1 MTDLAIRI
9 SPPEGVPISFQI
21 ATGGQRFGAQFLDI
35 LITFG
40 GMFLLF
46 LAMIWSG
53 VFDWS
58 LLATLFLLVVFF
70 VRVPYYIFSELVW
83 NGRTIGKRIV
93 KIRVVSAD
101 GTRLTPHQITAR
113 NLMKEVEVF
122 MPATTILSATV
133 DSGWVT
139 LALLVWM
146 LLVLL
151 VPLFNKKR
159 QRLGD
164 MIAGTYVIDQPR
176 SALLPDL
183 AAQSNRRDAGFVFDI
198 AHLEVYGR
206 YELQVL
212 EEILR
217 ERPKSADA
225 RKRVHE
231 VSATIRNKIGFA
243 EKVGPAEDWDFLS
256 DFYRQQRQYLESRQL
271 FGDAR
276 VDKFHDRSTEGG
288 TGPLK

>member
-1 MTDLAIRI
+1 MTNLAIRI
-9 SPPEGVPISFQI
+9 SPPEGVPISFRI
-21 ATGGQRFGAQFLDI
+21 ATGGQRFGAQLLDI

-40 GMFLLF
+40 GMFLFF

-53 VFDWS
+53 IFDWS
-58 LLATLFLLVVFF
+58 LIATLFLLLVFF
-70 VRVPYYIFSELVW
+70 LRVPYYIFSELVW

-101 GTRLTPHQITAR
+101 GGRLTPHQITAR

-133 DSGWVT
+133 ESGWVT
-139 LALLVWM
+139 FALVIWM

-164 MIAGTYVIDQPR
+164 MIAGTYVIDQPQ
-176 SALLPDL
+176 SVLLPDL
-183 AAQSNRRDAGFVFDI
+183 AANGTSQAAGFVFDTV
-198 AHLEVYGR
+198 HLEVYGR

-217 ERPKSADA
+217 QKPRTPEAVTRMED
-225 RKRVHE
+225 
-231 VSATIRNKIGFA
+231 VSKTIQRKIGYA
-243 EKVGPAEDWDFLS
+243 EKVAQGDNWDFLS

-276 VDKFHDRSTEGG
+276 EDKYHEKTKE
-288 TGPLK
+288 PE

>member
-1 MTDLAIRI
+1 MTDLSIRI
-9 SPPEGVPISFQI
+9 SPPEGVPISFRI
-21 ATGGQRFGAQFLDI
+21 ATGGQRFGAQLLDI

-40 GMFLLF
+40 GMFLFF

-53 VFDWS
+53 VFDGS
-58 LLATLFLLVVFF
+58 LIATLFLLLVFF
-70 VRVPYYIFSELVW
+70 LRVPYYIFSELVW

-101 GTRLTPHQITAR
+101 GGRLTPHQITAR

-133 DSGWVT
+133 ESGWVT
-139 LALLVWM
+139 IALLVWM

-164 MIAGTYVIDQPR
+164 MIAGTYVIEQPQ
-176 SALLPDL
+176 SVLMPDL
-183 AAQSNRRDAGFVFDI
+183 AANGTPQAAGFVFDTV
-198 AHLEVYGR
+198 HLEVYGR

-217 ERPKSADA
+217 QKPRTPEAI
-225 RKRVHE
+225 KRME
-231 VSATIRNKIGFA
+231 DVSKTIQRKIGYA
-243 EKVGPAEDWDFLS
+243 EKVAQRDSWNFLS

-276 VDKFHDRSTEGG
+276 EDKFHEKTKETE
-288 TGPLK
+288 

>member
-9 SPPEGVPISFQI
+9 SPPEGVPIRFQI

-40 GMFLLF
+40 GMFLFF

-53 VFDWS
+53 IFDWS
-58 LLATLFLLVVFF
+58 LLATLFLLLVFF
-70 VRVPYYIFSELVW
+70 VRVPYYILSELVW
-83 NGRTIGKRIV
+83 NGRTIGKRMV

-101 GTRLTPHQITAR
+101 GGRLTPHQITAR

-139 LALLVWM
+139 FALLIWM

-164 MIAGTYVIDQPR
+164 MIAGTYVIDQPQ
-176 SALLPDL
+176 SVLLPDL
-183 AAQSNRRDAGFVFDI
+183 AAHTTSQQAGFIFDTV
-198 AHLEVYGR
+198 HLEVYGR

-217 ERPKSADA
+217 QKPRTPEAK
-225 RKRVHE
+225 KRMDD
-231 VSATIRNKIGFA
+231 VSATIQRKIGYA
-243 EKVGPAEDWDFLS
+243 EKVGTGDNWDFLS

-276 VDKFHDRSTEGG
+276 EDKFHEKTKES
-288 TGPLK
+288 PAKL